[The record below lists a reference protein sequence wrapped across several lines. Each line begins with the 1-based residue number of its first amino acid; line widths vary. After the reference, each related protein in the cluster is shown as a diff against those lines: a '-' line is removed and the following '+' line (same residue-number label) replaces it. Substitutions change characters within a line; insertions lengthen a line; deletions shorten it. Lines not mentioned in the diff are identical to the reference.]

1 MIFFS
6 NSLCCIWQ
14 EHFVV
19 DEGEQRIDNFAIPL
33 SLQYGLDTVEEDT
46 PSVTLVFLN
55 IAPMIMKEQNRK
67 AGEKANQPTVTTLMS
82 HFRLLRNTIDSFEQV
97 RSVQDPTDNIFLT
110 SANLIVV
117 LFVRQALK
125 ISTHCW
131 DAQSAYL
138 RMMHLKVLGKWQ
150 SQKKT

>member
-1 MIFFS
+1 M
-6 NSLCCIWQ
+6 
-14 EHFVV
+14 

-55 IAPMIMKEQNRK
+55 IAPMIIKEQNRK

-97 RSVQDPTDNIFLT
+97 RSVQDLT
-110 SANLIVV
+110 VKFFFSTFDNLIVV
-117 LFVRQALK
+117 LFIRQAWK

-131 DAQSAYL
+131 DAQSAYR
-138 RMMHLKVLGKWQ
+138 RMMPLKVLEKWQ